1 MKNSTLVKGT
11 AAPGTIVA
19 GDLNVVKSVNG
30 MWKGAFQAP
39 DSP

>member
-11 AAPGTIVA
+11 AAPRTFVA

-30 MWKGAFQAP
+30 VWKWAFQAP